1 MATWPKGG
9 DKKYKSAYLE
19 YARER
24 EKGKKF
30 WLKYSAEILEKKNVT
45 RSELEAAAIGA
56 RPFDAELAEKLM
68 KRKVKTKRANLNFRP
83 REYGASLSW
92 LIDKK
97 KEVRAMV
104 S

>member
-9 DKKYKSAYLE
+9 DSKYKSAYLE

-24 EKGKKF
+24 EENKKF

-56 RPFDAELAEKLM
+56 RPFNEELADKLM
-68 KRKVKTKRANLNFRP
+68 QRKAK
-83 REYGASLSW
+83 
-92 LIDKK
+92 IKK
-97 KEVRAMV
+97 SK
-104 S
+104 